1 MARDNEGASISKFG
15 TQLSELMKLADT
27 STLWHI
33 AGWGGAT
40 TFALAVAA
48 LISTTNIGTQRLQ
61 TAFAPE
67 ATSTVVAGGEAPRG
81 VQMARTSDDDRTGSI
96 SRQRQVVTPIPQS
109 VSPADTARLEAEIR
123 QLAADR
129 DRLKQRVAS
138 LEQNLNDMTGSIK
151 RELAL
156 VASTASAAPP
166 AIAAPPTQKP
176 TESGRAEADKM
187 ADAKGDTGEE
197 TARQVN
203 ASGKAD
209 ARTNVKS
216 EARFVSKPDAPSSAK
231 PEPVKEARAEP
242 APEAKLTS
250 APGLPVVTLVPLPP
264 IKAGSAPPPVEDP
277 NKPAIGIELGG
288 ARSMEILKK
297 RWAAVKLNFGPL
309 IEGMHPL
316 VTYDRRNHAIPY
328 RLKVGPLANGAG
340 AAALCK
346 RFAASRVSCRTV
358 EFVGDVFAEK

>member
-1 MARDNEGASISKFG
+1 MARDSEGASIPKFG

-27 STLWHI
+27 SMLWHI
-33 AGWGGAT
+33 AGWGGAA

-48 LISTTNIGTQRLQ
+48 LMSTTNIGAQRLQ
-61 TAFAPE
+61 TGLAPAA
-67 ATSTVVAGGEAPRG
+67 ATTAVADGQDPRG
-81 VQMARTSDDDRTGSI
+81 VQMTRASDDDRTGSI
-96 SRQRQVVTPIPQS
+96 ARQRQVVTPKPPATQA
-109 VSPADTARLEAEIR
+109 ADTARLEAEIR

-138 LEQNLNDMTGSIK
+138 LERNLDDMTGSIK

-156 VASTASAAPP
+156 VASTATATPP
-166 AIAAPPTQKP
+166 AVAAPPTQP
-176 TESGRAEADKM
+176 PDDAGRADREKM
-187 ADAKGDTGEE
+187 ASAKDDAGDE
-197 TARQVN
+197 TARQIN
-203 ASGKAD
+203 AGGKAD
-209 ARTNVKS
+209 AKSNVKS
-216 EARFVSKPDAPSSAK
+216 EARFASK

-242 APEAKLTS
+242 APEAKVNS
-250 APGLPVVTLVPLPP
+250 VPGLPVITLVPLPP
-264 IKAGSAPPPVEDP
+264 IKANAAPPPVEDP
-277 NKPAIGIELGG
+277 NNPAIGIELGG

-346 RFAASRVSCRTV
+346 RFAASRVSCRTT

>member
-1 MARDNEGASISKFG
+1 MARDNEGASIPKFG

-33 AGWGGAT
+33 AGWGGAA

-48 LISTTNIGTQRLQ
+48 LMSTTNIGAQRLQ
-61 TAFAPE
+61 TAFAPS
-67 ATSTVVAGGEAPRG
+67 AASTAVADRQDAPG
-81 VQMARTSDDDRTGSI
+81 VQMARSSDDDRTGSI
-96 SRQRQVVTPIPQS
+96 ARQRQVVTPIPPASQA
-109 VSPADTARLEAEIR
+109 ADTARLEAEIR

-129 DRLKQRVAS
+129 DRLRQRVAS
-138 LEQNLNDMTGSIK
+138 LERNLDDMTGSIK

-156 VASTASAAPP
+156 VATTVTATPP
-166 AIAAPPTQKP
+166 AVTAPPTQPPSRPTDDAGRTDREKP
-176 TESGRAEADKM
+176 ASAKD
-187 ADAKGDTGEE
+187 DASDE

-203 ASGKAD
+203 AGGKAD
-209 ARTNVKS
+209 AKSNAKS
-216 EARFVSKPDAPSSAK
+216 EARFVSKPEA
-231 PEPVKEARAEP
+231 VKEARAEP
-242 APEAKLTS
+242 SPEAKINS
-250 APGLPVVTLVPLPP
+250 APGLPVITLVPLPP
-264 IKAGSAPPPVEDP
+264 IKANAAPPPVEDP

-346 RFAASRVSCRTV
+346 RFAASRVSCRTT